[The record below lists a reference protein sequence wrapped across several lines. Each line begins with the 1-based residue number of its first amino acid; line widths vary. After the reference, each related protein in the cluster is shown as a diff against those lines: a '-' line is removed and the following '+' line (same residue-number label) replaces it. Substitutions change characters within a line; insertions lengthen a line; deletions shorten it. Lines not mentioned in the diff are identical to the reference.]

1 MLPETDGG
9 AELQHLLPDVLDIVI
24 DPSRPLTNYKL
35 LDDIALELAGK
46 LKIQEVQ
53 NVLAEMWLFGVDV
66 KMIGGGA
73 SYAGNANR
81 ELCTSNG
88 IHTSFVQKGKRAKGE
103 REKSFAREN
112 LARVRATTMEESFGI
127 YTANAIALSGR
138 IAKLQP
144 AAG

>member
-1 MLPETDGG
+1 MEALNCNIFY
-9 AELQHLLPDVLDIVI
+9 QMFCDIVI

-35 LDDIALELAGK
+35 LDDFALELAGK

-53 NVLAEMWLFGVDV
+53 NVLAEMWLFGVDM

-88 IHTSFVQKGKRAKGE
+88 IHTSFVQKGKRAKEE

-112 LARVRATTMEESFGI
+112 LAKVRATTMEESFGI

>member
-1 MLPETDGG
+1 MLIVVCTVFLFVDLKENEELLEAG
-9 AELQHLLPDVLDIVI
+9 ATVLD
-24 DPSRPLTNYKL
+24 
-35 LDDIALELAGK
+35 
-46 LKIQEVQ
+46 
-53 NVLAEMWLFGVDV
+53 GVGD
-66 KMIGGGA
+66 A
-73 SYAGNANR
+73 DEGNANR